1 MRLFSNI
8 PRDEELA
15 RPGLRHRLR
24 ERPDYHW
31 LVLGTVCLGT
41 FTGAMDSSIVN
52 VTLPLLSS
60 VFRVDIPTIGW
71 IAIAYQLASTSTLGT
86 FGRMTDVFGR
96 RSIYLAGFA
105 VFVLGSALCGL
116 ANSALTLILFR
127 VIQGFGSAMLVANS
141 MALVT
146 GVFPSQQR
154 GTAIAF
160 LETSVSA
167 AFTIAP
173 TLGGFLQSWLGWR
186 SIFYVNIPIGLTGF
200 LLAYTIIA
208 DPPRAG
214 TRRPLDLPGAI
225 CLSAALTG
233 LLLTLTRG
241 VGENPSAS
249 TFRWLALPALVFL
262 AVFVVVESRTADP
275 TIDLAL
281 FRGRVFAGAN
291 AAKVFAYSAM
301 SSVTFLMPFY
311 LEQALGFSPT
321 QTGLGMTALPIAL
334 AAGSMI
340 GGPLSD
346 RVGSHVLAP
355 IGMVIASSG
364 AVVLTRI
371 TPAMGYPAAMVAML
385 LVGLGMGLFI
395 VPNDSAIMG
404 AAPRDKLGVAS
415 GILATT
421 RNLGLSSGIAF
432 AATLLAARVRV
443 YQAMTASLVIPF
455 VAAYRDVYSLTIAL
469 CIAAMGLSLLR
480 GRAGHG

>member
-1 MRLFSNI
+1 M
-8 PRDEELA
+8 
-15 RPGLRHRLR
+15 
-24 ERPDYHW
+24 
-31 LVLGTVCLGT
+31 
-41 FTGAMDSSIVN
+41 GAMDSSIVN

-60 VFRVDIPTIGW
+60 VFRVDVPTIGW

-86 FGRMTDVFGR
+86 FGRMTDIFGR
-96 RSIYLAGFA
+96 RSIYLTGFG

-116 ANSALTLILFR
+116 ANSALSLILFR
-127 VIQGFGSAMLVANS
+127 AFQGIGSAMLVANS

-146 GVFPSQQR
+146 SVFPSQQR

-167 AFTIAP
+167 AFTIGP
-173 TLGGFLQSWLGWR
+173 TLGGLLQSWLGWR
-186 SIFYVNIPIGLTGF
+186 SVFYVTVPIGLTGF
-200 LLAYTIIA
+200 LLAFAIIA
-208 DPPRAG
+208 DPPREAV
-214 TRRPLDLPGAI
+214 RRPLDLPGAI

-241 VGENPSAS
+241 VGEEPSAS
-249 TFRWLALPALVFL
+249 VYRWLALPALIFL
-262 AVFVVVESRTADP
+262 VLFVVVESRTADP
-275 TIDLAL
+275 IIELGL

-291 AAKVFAYSAM
+291 AAKVFAYCAM

-346 RVGSHVLAP
+346 RFGSHVLAP
-355 IGMVIASSG
+355 IGMLVASSG

-371 TPAMGYPAAMVAML
+371 TPSFGYWPAMVAML

-421 RNLGLSSGIAF
+421 RNLGLSTGIAF
-432 AATLLAARVRV
+432 AGTLLAGRVQV
-443 YQAMTASLVIPF
+443 YQAGAAAAGIPF
-455 VAAYRDVYSLTIAL
+455 VAAYHDVYGVTIAM
-469 CIAAMGLSLLR
+469 CFAAMVLSLFR
-480 GRAGHG
+480 GKAGHG

>member
-1 MRLFSNI
+1 M
-8 PRDEELA
+8 
-15 RPGLRHRLR
+15 
-24 ERPDYHW
+24 
-31 LVLGTVCLGT
+31 
-41 FTGAMDSSIVN
+41 GATDSSIVN
-52 VTLPLLSS
+52 VTLPLLST
-60 VFRVDIPTIGW
+60 VFQVDIPTIGW

-116 ANSALTLILFR
+116 ASSALTLILFR

-146 GVFPSQQR
+146 SVFPSHKR

-173 TLGGFLQSWLGWR
+173 TLGGLLQSWLGWR
-186 SIFYVNIPIGLTGF
+186 SIFYVNIPIGLMGF
-200 LLAYTIIA
+200 LLAYAIIA
-208 DPPRAG
+208 DPPREAV
-214 TRRPLDLPGAI
+214 RRPLDLPGAI
-225 CLSAALTG
+225 FLSAALTG

-241 VGENPSAS
+241 VGDNPSALA
-249 TFRWLALPALVFL
+249 FRWLALPALVFL
-262 AVFVVVESRTADP
+262 AVFVIVESRTADP
-275 TIDLAL
+275 TIDLGL

-311 LEQALGFSPT
+311 LERALGFSAT
-321 QTGLGMTALPIAL
+321 QTGLGMTALPVAL

-346 RVGSHVLAP
+346 RFGSHVLAP
-355 IGMVIASSG
+355 IGMIIASAG

-371 TPAMGYPAAMVAML
+371 TPAMGYPAAMAAML

-432 AATLLAARVRV
+432 AATLLAARVQA
-443 YQAMTASLVIPF
+443 YQATSMSSLIPF
-455 VAAYRDVYSLTIAL
+455 VAAYRDVYGITIAL
-469 CIAAMGLSLLR
+469 CVAAMALSLLR

>member
-1 MRLFSNI
+1 M
-8 PRDEELA
+8 
-15 RPGLRHRLR
+15 
-24 ERPDYHW
+24 
-31 LVLGTVCLGT
+31 
-41 FTGAMDSSIVN
+41 GAMDSSIVN

-60 VFRVDIPTIGW
+60 IFKVDIPTIGW
-71 IAIAYQLASTSTLGT
+71 VAIAYQLASTSTLGT

-96 RSIYLAGFA
+96 RFIYLSGFA

-116 ANSALTLILFR
+116 AGGALTLILFR
-127 VIQGFGSAMLVANS
+127 VLQGVGSAMLVANS

-154 GTAIAF
+154 GTAIGF

-173 TLGGFLQSWLGWR
+173 TLGGFLQTWLGWR
-186 SIFYVNIPIGLTGF
+186 SVFYVNVPIGLVG
-200 LLAYTIIA
+200 LALAYVIIA
-208 DPPRAG
+208 DPPRESG
-214 TRRPLDLPGAI
+214 RRPLDLPGAL
-225 CLSAALTG
+225 CLSVSLAS
-233 LLLTLTRG
+233 LLLMLTRG
-241 VGENPSAS
+241 FGEDAAS
-249 TFRWLALPALVFL
+249 GDFRWLAVPGVVFL
-262 AVFVVVESRTADP
+262 ILFVVVENRTTDP

-291 AAKVFAYSAM
+291 AAKVFAYCAM

-321 QTGLGMTALPIAL
+321 QTGLGMTALPVAL
-334 AAGSMI
+334 GLGSMI

-355 IGMVIASSG
+355 IGMIIAGSG

-371 TPAMGYPAAMVAML
+371 TPAMGYPPAMIAML

-432 AATLLAARVRV
+432 AATLLAARVQV
-443 YQAMTASLVIPF
+443 YTAVAASSVIPF
-455 VAAYRDVYSLTIAL
+455 VAAYRDVYAITIGLCAL
-469 CIAAMGLSLLR
+469 AMVLSLFR
-480 GRAGHG
+480 GKAGHG